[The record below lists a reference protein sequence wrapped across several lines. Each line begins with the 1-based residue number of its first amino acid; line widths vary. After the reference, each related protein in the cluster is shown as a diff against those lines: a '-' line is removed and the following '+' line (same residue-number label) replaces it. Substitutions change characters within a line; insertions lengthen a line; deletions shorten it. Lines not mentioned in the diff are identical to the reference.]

1 MKTSSLFLAV
11 GLFAV
16 LPLLAQAKITRV
28 VEKSFTVQPGGT
40 FRAGTAGGDIIVKPG
55 TGDQVHVIARQVIRT
70 DSEAKADEILAKLE
84 LTIEQ
89 QGNDV
94 VAKAKYD
101 GSGKGIVI
109 SGFWPPVTVNFEVTV
124 PARYNVELRTSGGDI
139 GVGDLQGKIDAR
151 TSGGDIELGRITG
164 EVDAHTSGGDIE
176 LGGATGAVKLH
187 TSGGDI
193 DVGPVAGAADVSTSG
208 GDVKATYDGGPQA
221 DAGFRTSGGDVEIIV
236 AATAA
241 FRIDA
246 ATSGGDVKT
255 RGLAVTVESGG
266 ERKHKLVGTVN
277 GGGPRLTL
285 RTSGG
290 DITVHAPTGGR

>member
-1 MKTSSLFLAV
+1 MKTTSLFLAV

-16 LPLLAQAKITRV
+16 LPLLAQAKITRQ

-40 FRAGTAGGDIIVKPG
+40 FRASTSGGDVVVKPG
-55 TGDQVHVIARQVIRT
+55 TGDQVQVIARQVVRAQT
-70 DSEAKADEILAKLE
+70 DAKADEILAKLE

-94 VAKAKYD
+94 VAKAKYP
-101 GSGKGIVI
+101 GSGFNFGI
-109 SGFWPPVTVNFEVTV
+109 WPPVTVNFEVTV

-139 GVGDLQGKIDAR
+139 GVGDLQGKVDAR
-151 TSGGDIELGRITG
+151 TSGGDVELGHITG

-176 LGGATGAVKLH
+176 LGAATGPVKLH

-193 DVGPVAGAADVSTSG
+193 DVGPVAGAVDVSTSG

-221 DAGFRTSGGDVEIIV
+221 DGSFRTSGGDVEITV
-236 AATAA
+236 AAAAA

-290 DITVHAPTGGR
+290 DIAVHASAGGR

>member
-1 MKTSSLFLAV
+1 MKSSSLFLAV
-11 GLFAV
+11 GIFAV

-40 FRAGTAGGDIIVKPG
+40 LRAGTAGGDIVVKAG
-55 TGDQVHVIARQVIRT
+55 TGDRVQVIARQVVRAQT
-70 DSEAKADEILAKLE
+70 EAKADEILAKLE

-94 VAKAKYD
+94 VAKAKYPN
-101 GSGKGIVI
+101 
-109 SGFWPPVTVNFEVTV
+109 SGFNFGVWPPVTVNFEVTV
-124 PARYNVELRTSGGDI
+124 PASYNVELRTSGGDI
-139 GVGDLQGKIDAR
+139 RVGDLQGKVDAR
-151 TSGGDIELGRITG
+151 TSGGDIELGRIAG
-164 EVDAHTSGGDIE
+164 GVDAHTSGGDIE
-176 LGGATGAVKLH
+176 LGAATGAVKLH

-193 DVGPVAGAADVSTSG
+193 DVGPVAGAVDVSTSG
-208 GDVKATYDGGPQA
+208 GDVKATYESGPQA
-221 DAGFRTSGGDVEIIV
+221 DASFRTSGGDVEVIV
-236 AATAA
+236 PSTAA

-290 DITVHAPTGGR
+290 NITVHAPAGGR